1 VLSLS
6 RIIFEGE
13 FDGTLGVEMAPWRQ
27 PAQGRL
33 AGAGE
38 RAKLPA
44 SPGNTTGLS

>member
-1 VLSLS
+1 MLF

-13 FDGTLGVEMAPWRQ
+13 FDGTLGVEMAQWL